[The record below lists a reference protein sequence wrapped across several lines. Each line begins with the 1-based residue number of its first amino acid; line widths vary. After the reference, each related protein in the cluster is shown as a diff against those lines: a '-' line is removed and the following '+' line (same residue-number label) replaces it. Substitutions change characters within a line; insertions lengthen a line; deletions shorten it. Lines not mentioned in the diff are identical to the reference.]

1 MRSRALPENFD
12 FAQTLQPGFRD
23 PRSHIDPVAS
33 LSNLSLRGGAM
44 PRRPTLRLGLDQRNL
59 PPNNAASVYTNVPSS
74 VGAAIGSANLSPVS
88 SINEG
93 SQYSGSQ
100 YSETQSP
107 LAPTQYSHPFG
118 QSNSLSVNPQ
128 TQQRQTELF
137 RQRSSSSAQPTPGIR
152 GNTSTYRDY
161 DFSDA
166 TRAPSQPQNAPQH
179 AATFPQVQ
187 NPTSRIS
194 PLAAPNTMLY
204 DERQTIYPQAAAGP
218 RSYQASYSQNVELSG
233 WQTGQMVPENLRY
246 DPSNPQRSAIPQA
259 PTPQSGSDS
268 YVYDQLASYQGP
280 IYDEP
285 TQQPFS
291 PPPTAS
297 LTSGSSKQ
305 PGTDASRQRGST
317 FPSYYTYPR

>member
-1 MRSRALPENFD
+1 
-12 FAQTLQPGFRD
+12 
-23 PRSHIDPVAS
+23 
-33 LSNLSLRGGAM
+33 M
-44 PRRPTLRLGLDQRNL
+44 PQRPTLRLGLDQRNL
-59 PPNNAASVYTNVPSS
+59 PPNSVASVYTNVPSG

-88 SINEG
+88 SIDER

-100 YSETQSP
+100 YPETQSP

-128 TQQRQTELF
+128 TQQRQTKLF
-137 RQRSSSSAQPTPGIR
+137 RQKSSSSAQPTPGIT

-166 TRAPSQPQNAPQH
+166 SRALSQPQNAPQH
-179 AATFPQVQ
+179 PATFPQVQ
-187 NPTSRIS
+187 NPPSRIS
-194 PLAAPNTMLY
+194 PLATPNTMLY
-204 DERQTIYPQAAAGP
+204 DQRQTIYPQATTGSG
-218 RSYQASYSQNVELSG
+218 SYQASYSQNVELSG
-233 WQTGQMVPENLRY
+233 WQTGQRVPENLRY
-246 DPSNPQRSAIPQA
+246 DPSSPQLSAIPQA
-259 PTPQSGSDS
+259 PTSQSGSDS
-268 YVYDQLASYQGP
+268 YVYNQLASYQGP

-291 PPPTAS
+291 LPPTAS
-297 LTSGSSKQ
+297 LTPGSSKQ